1 MPSVTEYSL
10 CILRWTKR
18 GAFTKK
24 FYHPMRRELPARAP
38 VERAMR
44 TRLCCLLNLLAL
56 VALAPGAQAQGVYK
70 YTTPDGQVIYTDDPN
85 AGSGTARALELPPP
99 PGSKPPAPRL
109 SDAEKKLLEQ
119 ANQRAAAL
127 DRAVADIVAAQ
138 DALRVAEARR
148 DAGVEPLEGE
158 RQGRRH
164 RPEYW
169 QRQQALERDVVSAR
183 KSLDDALAR
192 RNALR

>member
-1 MPSVTEYSL
+1 MRMR
-10 CILRWTKR
+10 LR
-18 GAFTKK
+18 
-24 FYHPMRRELPARAP
+24 
-38 VERAMR
+38 
-44 TRLCCLLNLLAL
+44 CLLNLLAL

-70 YTTPDGQVIYTDDPN
+70 YTDPSGNVTYTDDPN
-85 AGSGTARALELPPP
+85 AGGGAARALELPPP
-99 PGSKPPAPRL
+99 PGRTPPAPAL
-109 SDAEKKLLEQ
+109 SEADRKVLEQ

-127 DRAVADIVAAQ
+127 DRASADIVAAHE
-138 DALRVAEARR
+138 ALRAAEARR

-169 QRQQALERDVVSAR
+169 QRQQALARDVATAR
-183 KSLDDALAR
+183 ARLDDALAR